1 MIADQKKQAGFDKDS
16 IASAFTAPV
25 QCVLQRIN
33 IADFVLFTP
42 DISWT
47 NRAPVG
53 GTILVWHFFQQNKS
67 ALPIKRI
74 IDP

>member
-1 MIADQKKQAGFDKDS
+1 MEAGFDKDS

-33 IADFVLFTP
+33 IADLCSFTLTFLGQTEP
-42 DISWT
+42 PI
-47 NRAPVG
+47 G